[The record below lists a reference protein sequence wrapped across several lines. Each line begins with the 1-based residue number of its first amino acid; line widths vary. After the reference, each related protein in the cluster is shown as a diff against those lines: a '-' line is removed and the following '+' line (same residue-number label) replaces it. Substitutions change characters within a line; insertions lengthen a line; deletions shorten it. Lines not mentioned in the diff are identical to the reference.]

1 MLFKLILLIFFLK
14 CGVEMSTNLAGR
26 RKGRALWP
34 PVWQCWTLCW
44 RPGQPAQLHLPWP
57 WHGLSCSGKMQHKSL
72 SLLSSSH
79 FINGLNLPPP
89 YAGNEHAVFRKH
101 LLFTSVCFINDTIS
115 TTLGLAVGRKSGI

>member
-1 MLFKLILLIFFLK
+1 
-14 CGVEMSTNLAGR
+14 MSTNLAGR

-72 SLLSSSH
+72 SLLLSSH
-79 FINGLNLPPP
+79 FIDGLNHNLFPP
-89 YAGNEHAVFRKH
+89 YMPAMNM
-101 LLFTSVCFINDTIS
+101 LFSESICGSLQSVFINDTIS
-115 TTLGLAVGRKSGI
+115 TTLGLAVGRKSGT